1 VKGVSAYPSPK
12 LMRPTTLGLNKRIS
26 MCIMNPS
33 FLRLTMSFCEQI
45 ERRDYIW
52 LSACPVVANAAYEQL
67 QLSGRTGRMVNVGC
81 GMRDAAMI

>member
-1 VKGVSAYPSPK
+1 
-12 LMRPTTLGLNKRIS
+12 
-26 MCIMNPS
+26 
-33 FLRLTMSFCEQI
+33 MSFCEQI

-81 GMRDAAMI
+81 GMRDAAMIWYQGVGGGPAPTRHGTTHINTQQRTKWR